1 MKENILYLIYH
12 VLSMIFTFSTIVV
25 LSRYFSVE
33 DFGIYQLVLTFVAV
47 ISILKLTGIDM
58 VLQRMIIKKNI
69 LFYKYIQKKYYCYLI
84 ILWLIILLIALAVSF
99 ENKYYFIATLLIFP
113 FIMIERSTPILLGL
127 LKFKENRELVLFQ
140 SCILFII
147 AVFGV
152 FLKLSIKEY
161 VLLYLIS
168 FSLIQLFKFIISS
181 KKLNDISLF
190 QKNKFE
196 LTNENKDKNIIS
208 TSIVN
213 GYLTISVYIDR
224 LILGFLDPKLLAH
237 LAISQ
242 ILPIMIKDNIKVFL
256 TPTYFKWVN
265 VSDQNSIDKTLNYKF
280 HFIILGL
287 LFYLVVVFIS
297 EYFIIIFYGKN
308 YKDAIFM
315 MQILSIPIIFKF
327 LESSI
332 SSSIVLLGKFDF
344 YNIINIIFPTLKL
357 LLSIGLIYFF
367 SIWGAVIAIVSIEV
381 IKSIYLYYWFKRFL
395 HE

>member
-69 LFYKYIQKKYYCYLI
+69 LFYKYIQKKYYGYLI
-84 ILWLIILLIALAVSF
+84 ILWLIILVVALFVSF

-127 LKFKENRELVLFQ
+127 LKFKENRELVLLQ
-140 SCILFII
+140 SFILFII
-147 AVFGV
+147 AISAVFFE
-152 FLKLSIKEY
+152 FLLKEY
-161 VLLYLIS
+161 IIVYLIT
-168 FSLIQLFKFIISS
+168 FALIQLFKYFVSS
-181 KKLNDISLF
+181 KKLKDIGLSQEIILEPTN
-190 QKNKFE
+190 KNKDVV
-196 LTNENKDKNIIS
+196 K
-208 TSIVN
+208 TSLVN

-224 LILGFLDPKLLAH
+224 LILGFLDPKLLAY

-242 ILPIMIKDNIKVFL
+242 ILPRMIKDNIKVFL
-256 TPTYFKWVN
+256 TPTYFRWVN
-265 VSDQNSIDKTLNYKF
+265 ISDKNSSEKTIRYKW
-280 HFIILGL
+280 HFILAGL
-287 LFYLVVVFIS
+287 LFYLIIAIFSEKFIM
-297 EYFIIIFYGKN
+297 IFYGES
-308 YKDAIFM
+308 YKEAIFM
-315 MQILSIPIIFKF
+315 MQVLSIPIIFKF

-332 SSSIVLLGKFDF
+332 SSSIVLIGEFDF
-344 YNIINIIFPTLKL
+344 YNKINIVFPTLKIVISL
-357 LLSIGLIYFF
+357 VLIYFF
-367 SIWGAVIAIVSIEV
+367 SIWGAIVAIVSIEV
-381 IKSIYLYYWFKRFL
+381 LKSIYLYYWFKRFS